1 MPCVFSCH
9 GNNVKQGSV
18 AMRKELKEFRL
29 VRSMW
34 PKSTPFSNTH
44 LDPVLIVCHPKG
56 GRMHIMVAIWNKVLD
71 QKSKGKEVLNCEK
84 MHSKFVSHVVE
95 QDTICLPHGVL
106 FKQETVHK
114 ISGGLVVANAA
125 LD

>member
-1 MPCVFSCH
+1 
-9 GNNVKQGSV
+9 
-18 AMRKELKEFRL
+18 MRKELKEFRL
-29 VRSMW
+29 VCSMR
-34 PKSTPFSNTH
+34 PKSTTLSNTH
-44 LDPVLIVCHPKG
+44 FDPVLIVCHPKG
-56 GRMHIMVAIWNKVLD
+56 GRMHIMVAIRNKVLD

-106 FKQETVHK
+106 FKQETFHK
-114 ISGGLVVANAA
+114 ILGGLIVVNAA

>member
-1 MPCVFSCH
+1 
-9 GNNVKQGSV
+9 
-18 AMRKELKEFRL
+18 MRKELQEFGM
-29 VRSMW
+29 VCTMW
-34 PKSTPFSNTH
+34 PKSTTLSNTYF
-44 LDPVLIVCHPKG
+44 DPMLIVCHPKG
-56 GRMHIMVAIWNKVLD
+56 GRVHIMVAIWNKVLD
-71 QKSKGKEVLNCEK
+71 QEAKGKEVLNCEK

-114 ISGGLVVANAA
+114 ISDGLVVANAA

>member
-1 MPCVFSCH
+1 
-9 GNNVKQGSV
+9 
-18 AMRKELKEFRL
+18 MRKELKEFRL

-56 GRMHIMVAIWNKVLD
+56 GRVHIMVAIWNKVLN
-71 QKSKGKEVLNCEK
+71 QEARGEEVLNCEK

-95 QDTICLPHGVL
+95 QDTICLPQGVL
-106 FKQETVHK
+106 GKQETVHK
-114 ISGGLVVANAA
+114 ILGGLIVVNAA